1 MVGGEMATEACV
13 HSLREYGS
21 GVSYQIRDY

>member
-1 MVGGEMATEACV
+1 MMEGEMATEACV

-21 GVSYQIRDY
+21 GIGYQTKDY